1 MPEDSHSMDSTEYEK
16 LPHDL
21 VQRISDL
28 SPLATA
34 RLEHN
39 VVLPGRASPRQI
51 DVLWS
56 SRRRRGRPSGS
67 SSSATTEKDSLEQTD
82 MLAVDEVAYNSIPT
96 TGVMAH
102 LTGSLARCGP
112 SQPRC

>member
-1 MPEDSHSMDSTEYEK
+1 
-16 LPHDL
+16 
-21 VQRISDL
+21 
-28 SPLATA
+28 
-34 RLEHN
+34 
-39 VVLPGRASPRQI
+39 
-51 DVLWS
+51 
-56 SRRRRGRPSGS
+56 
-67 SSSATTEKDSLEQTD
+67 